1 MQNMHIAQS
10 AGILYIFCIYA
21 INKSL
26 ICTCSGRRML
36 WTLIPLLSSGIA
48 GKPKEVYKVSWY
60 SYRKRAILSGS
71 TRSTAYVPNSRALPC
86 RIIQSMVTQVVTATS
101 SQSLRVGHEAPN
113 LGSVPNVDSNACEIA
128 TRRDGIWSGRTLVP
142 AVCSEG
148 HTVACP
154 MIYNSP
160 GVDFFSVVNSSWKIQ
175 QYENYFKYV
184 QYEQYAKYAENCKIC
199 QICLTIGPH
208 SPYLVQLRTAMNWLP
223 CARNATSYSTVL
235 EALDWC
241 RHLVVL
247 PRSCGPL
254 RERHNLHW

>member
-1 MQNMHIAQS
+1 MNTDTTPVQRDSRQTQRGVQGIMVFIQKTSNFIRKHTKHSIRAQLSSIAMQNH
-10 AGILYIFCIYA
+10 F
-21 INKSL
+21 
-26 ICTCSGRRML
+26 
-36 WTLIPLLSSGIA
+36 P
-48 GKPKEVYKVSWY
+48 P
-60 SYRKRAILSGS
+60 
-71 TRSTAYVPNSRALPC
+71 
-86 RIIQSMVTQVVTATS
+86 QSMVTQVVTAPS
-101 SQSLRVGHEAPN
+101 SQRVGHEAPN

-128 TRRDGIWSGRTLVP
+128 TRRDGICSGRTLVP

-184 QYEQYAKYAENCKIC
+184 QYEQYAKYAEKCKIC

-254 RERHNLHW
+254 RERHNLH